1 MGLAAAAG
9 TNEDLGRMQAELG
22 AGSTAIE
29 IDESGVTTN
38 MKNETTKS
46 SFFRLLNR
54 FAARQSPASGYEHVP
69 KAVNSSKMDRM

>member
-9 TNEDLGRMQAELG
+9 TNEDLGRMQTELG
-22 AGSTAIE
+22 AASTAIE

-46 SFFRLLNR
+46 SFFVCLTVSLLDNHLL
-54 FAARQSPASGYEHVP
+54 QGTNMYP
-69 KAVNSSKMDRM
+69 KP